1 MQILRGFRCIVSFA
15 AHNTGTLYW
24 LGGLLLAF
32 VVATTAWALA
42 LMLAALALGM
52 HTSARVLIGLAVL
65 VAAASVVA
73 AATMS
78 GDP

>member
-1 MQILRGFRCIVSFA
+1 MQILRGCRWIVAFA
-15 AHNTGTLYW
+15 AQHKDHLCW
-24 LGGLLLAF
+24 LGGLLLAI
-32 VVATTAWALA
+32 VVATTAWVLA

-52 HTSARVLIGLAVL
+52 PTSARVLVGLALL